1 MGRNENIIPLFGS
14 LSEENG
20 IEHSLLPIPSK
31 PQFSFPPKLGGIGRN
46 EILFNEIF
54 TKTPK
59 MPLIFFL
66 NTRLS
71 LILYLHLLSSSCAT
85 IIISNLEVF
94 SLLFFF
100 GYHQH
105 NSKINKIYRQRL
117 YIYIYIYIYI
127 YFFFFFSS

>member
-20 IEHSLLPIPSK
+20 MEHSFLPIPSK

-94 SLLFFF
+94 SLLLFLDT
-100 GYHQH
+100 
-105 NSKINKIYRQRL
+105 INTIAKLTKYIGRV
-117 YIYIYIYIYI
+117 YIYIYI
-127 YFFFFFSS
+127 FFSS